1 MEANSKQL
9 TSTAKKAARDAEII
23 SQIAGHAR
31 INHCHIFCSFWRNA
45 KKNFHDFAENS
56 GFSISSDFLSGML
69 ERYSL
74 LYSDDCLLKLGVNEQ
89 SSFDQILPA
98 AFLLAERLGHEFV
111 GVEHIIYGCIIS
123 NENFAD
129 FLLKQDIDTEHL
141 KSCLKKFI
149 EGKHL
154 IASDGMDGSEEDDDD
169 SDGDPNESPLEKYCI
184 NFNDLVRSNN
194 FPPIFVRQDVVK
206 QIEETLFRKT
216 KSNCI
221 LLGEAGVGKTSVVES
236 LAQFIQEEDY
246 NGPLKGFFVYALDLA
261 KMLAGTQLRGQ
272 FEKRFKVLLEVLAN
286 HDNVILFIDEA
297 HAIIGAGSREG
308 SFDLANM
315 LKPALARGAI
325 KCIAATTQDE
335 YRKHIE
341 KDPALSR
348 RFQPVFIPEPNEK
361 EVAHM
366 IKFAL
371 PSYQEHH
378 KLTVSDDLIS
388 KLVRLASIYLVGKK
402 FPDKGFDILD
412 QAMAYCRLN
421 SEKDKL
427 SINDVVHVVS
437 IKTGISKKTILE
449 TLNFQFNSFEEE
461 VRKEVYGQDA
471 AIKKVFDT
479 LVCAKAGLRNFKKP
493 LASLLFVGPTGVG
506 KTHLAKMIAKEYF
519 GNEQNLLQLNLT
531 EFTDS
536 GAVSQLIGAS
546 SGYIGHDQ
554 GGLLTNFVNRRPNSV
569 VLFDEAD
576 KCHRNVLNLL
586 LQIMDEGKVTSGH
599 GIDIDF
605 SQTIIILTSNGF
617 SQPKPAIGFIDS
629 KEDMYQESIKDFLP
643 PEFISRVDEIISFNL
658 LNKESL
664 KFVVANELKKLQE
677 NISPKLEID
686 LDVYD
691 FLVEKTENA
700 REASNVVKKNII
712 IPIAKNIVANGK
724 LKQVSIKVV
733 DKNINLEYH

>member
-1 MEANSKQL
+1 
-9 TSTAKKAARDAEII
+9 
-23 SQIAGHAR
+23 
-31 INHCHIFCSFWRNA
+31 
-45 KKNFHDFAENS
+45 
-56 GFSISSDFLSGML
+56 
-69 ERYSL
+69 
-74 LYSDDCLLKLGVNEQ
+74 
-89 SSFDQILPA
+89 
-98 AFLLAERLGHEFV
+98 
-111 GVEHIIYGCIIS
+111 
-123 NENFAD
+123 
-129 FLLKQDIDTEHL
+129 
-141 KSCLKKFI
+141 
-149 EGKHL
+149 
-154 IASDGMDGSEEDDDD
+154 
-169 SDGDPNESPLEKYCI
+169 
-184 NFNDLVRSNN
+184 
-194 FPPIFVRQDVVK
+194 
-206 QIEETLFRKT
+206 
-216 KSNCI
+216 
-221 LLGEAGVGKTSVVES
+221 
-236 LAQFIQEEDY
+236 
-246 NGPLKGFFVYALDLA
+246 
-261 KMLAGTQLRGQ
+261 
-272 FEKRFKVLLEVLAN
+272 
-286 HDNVILFIDEA
+286 
-297 HAIIGAGSREG
+297 
-308 SFDLANM
+308 
-315 LKPALARGAI
+315 
-325 KCIAATTQDE
+325 
-335 YRKHIE
+335 
-341 KDPALSR
+341 
-348 RFQPVFIPEPNEK
+348 
-361 EVAHM
+361 
-366 IKFAL
+366 
-371 PSYQEHH
+371 
-378 KLTVSDDLIS
+378 
-388 KLVRLASIYLVGKK
+388 
-402 FPDKGFDILD
+402 
-412 QAMAYCRLN
+412 
-421 SEKDKL
+421 
-427 SINDVVHVVS
+427 
-437 IKTGISKKTILE
+437 
-449 TLNFQFNSFEEE
+449 
-461 VRKEVYGQDA
+461 
-471 AIKKVFDT
+471 
-479 LVCAKAGLRNFKKP
+479 
-493 LASLLFVGPTGVG
+493 
-506 KTHLAKMIAKEYF
+506 MIAKEYF